1 MARRG
6 DPEAE
11 PPGEAGARAAR
22 ERSEHEREATADAAG
37 RLTTARGRFGRL
49 WSGWTVVALI
59 CIGLFALWAP
69 DLDLPLGNS
78 DDGRIFGRAGIQARN
93 FWDLGPIESSLGART
108 DPFIRAEFEV
118 PPRTEPPTEAVTYA
132 HHPPLKQF
140 LTIASVGAFGD
151 SPAAVRITD
160 FLLGVATVAFLAAVL
175 RAVGMSWGPTLIAVL
190 VMVST
195 GFFYVY
201 ARMGISFSLLLAL
214 TAAIAWLRQ
223 TTHPSRWALAGAGV
237 LAALT
242 AMHSWIAIASLG
254 LLLPWLFIGT
264 IQRRRREAHSW
275 HSMRTSPRGLSGWIR
290 LGWSP
295 GLTAVV
301 TGAVAGGLLT
311 AGWLLNATDISELS
325 ERVAFRTGNDVSTAA
340 EQAQFTFGEFLQ
352 RQWSFAGHHLLA
364 SWWLRLLF
372 FPALIAAFLD
382 RRTRGP
388 ALVTLAVAASLTFA
402 LQQGAWIHRLWNFPW
417 VAPTAIGVAAL
428 ADAVRRGL
436 RGWAAR
442 LRLPLGMAAAAVALV
457 TLGFVVTGSTRDFYL
472 DRPADAGAVLARAR
486 DAPDIAEAEL
496 VWFTE
501 GIWTPRWIAYYLDRP
516 AWMLDETTLDD
527 VAPTDVILV
536 RNDRVPDFVPPSALD
551 EPLAAGGEYTLIT
564 AAAMFE

>member
-1 MARRG
+1 MLTSGPLARLR
-6 DPEAE
+6 
-11 PPGEAGARAAR
+11 
-22 ERSEHEREATADAAG
+22 
-37 RLTTARGRFGRL
+37 
-49 WSGWTVVALI
+49 SGWTVVVLI
-59 CIGLFALWAP
+59 CLGVLLLWAP
-69 DLDLPLGNS
+69 DLNLPLGNS

-93 FWDLGPIESSLGART
+93 FWDLGPLDSSLGART

-118 PPRTEPPTEAVTYA
+118 PPRAEPPIEAVTYA

-140 LTIASVGAFGD
+140 LTIVSVGALGD
-151 SPAAVRITD
+151 SPPAVRITD
-160 FLLGVATVAFLAAVL
+160 FLLGAATVAFMAALL
-175 RAVGMSWGPTLIAVL
+175 RAVGMRWGPTLLALL

-201 ARMGISFSLLLAL
+201 ARMGISFSMLLAL

-223 TTHPSRWALAGAGV
+223 AEQPSRWALAGAGA

-264 IQRRRREAHSW
+264 LRRRSTEASHRPITTA
-275 HSMRTSPRGLSGWIR
+275 RTGMAGWLR

-295 GLTAVV
+295 ALTAV
-301 TGAVAGGLLT
+301 TAGALLGCLLT

-352 RQWSFAGHHLLA
+352 RQWTFAGHELLT

-372 FPALIAAFLD
+372 LPALIAGLVD

-388 ALVTLAVAASLTFA
+388 VVVTLAVAMSLTFA

-417 VAPTAIGVAAL
+417 VAPTSIGIAAF
-428 ADAVRRGL
+428 ADAVRRLL
-436 RGWAAR
+436 RGPSIK
-442 LRLPLGMAAAAVALV
+442 LRAPLGAATAAVTLV
-457 TLGFVVTGSTRDFYL
+457 TLAFVVTGSTRDFYL
-472 DRPADAGAVLARAR
+472 ERPADAGAVLEQAR
-486 DAPDIAEAEL
+486 DEPRLAEAE
-496 VWFTE
+496 VAWFTS
-501 GIWTPRWIAYYLDRP
+501 GIWTPRWISYYLDLP
-516 AWMLDETTLDD
+516 VWMLDESNLGQ
-527 VAPTDVILV
+527 VAATDVILV
-536 RNDRVPDFVPPSALD
+536 RNDRVPSFVPPESMAA
-551 EPLAAGGEYTLIT
+551 PLAVGEEYTLISG
-564 AAAMFE
+564 AALAE

>member
-1 MARRG
+1 MTRRG
-6 DPEAE
+6 SL
-11 PPGEAGARAAR
+11 AR
-22 ERSEHEREATADAAG
+22 
-37 RLTTARGRFGRL
+37 LC
-49 WSGWTVVALI
+49 SGWTVVALI
-59 CIGLFALWAP
+59 CIGVFALWAP

-93 FWDLGPIESSLGART
+93 FWDLGPLESRFGART
-108 DPFIRAEFEV
+108 DPFIRAEYEV
-118 PPRTEPPTEAVTYA
+118 PPRTEPPLEAVTYA

-175 RAVGMSWGPTLIAVL
+175 RAVGMPWGPTLLAVL
-190 VMVST
+190 AMVST

-201 ARMGISFSLLLAL
+201 ARMGISFSMILAL
-214 TAAIAWLRQ
+214 TAAVAWLRQ
-223 TTHPSRWALAGAGV
+223 SLHPPRWALAGAGV

-242 AMHSWIAIASLG
+242 AMHSWIAVASLA

-264 IQRRRREAHSW
+264 IQRRRNDVQVPHAAS
-275 HSMRTSPRGLSGWIR
+275 TSPRRIADWIR

-295 GLTAVV
+295 GLTAVA

-311 AGWLLNATDISELS
+311 AAWLLNATDISELS

-352 RQWSFAGHHLLA
+352 RQWTFASHQLLT

-372 FPALIAAFLD
+372 FPALIAAFVD

-442 LRLPLGMAAAAVALV
+442 LRGPLGMAAAAVALV
-457 TLGFVVTGSTRDFYL
+457 TLAFVATGSTRDFYL
-472 DRPADAGAVLARAR
+472 DRPADAGAVLEQAR
-486 DAPDIAEAEL
+486 DAREVDEADL
-496 VWFTE
+496 VWFTS

-527 VAPTDVILV
+527 VAPSDVILL
-536 RNDRVPDFVPPSALD
+536 RNDRVPEFVPPAALA
-551 EPLAAGGEYTLIT
+551 EPLAAGEDYTLIS
-564 AAAMFE
+564 AAALFE

>member
-6 DPEAE
+6 P
-11 PPGEAGARAAR
+11 
-22 ERSEHEREATADAAG
+22 
-37 RLTTARGRFGRL
+37 LTRL

-59 CIGLFALWAP
+59 CVGVFALWAP

-93 FWDLGPIESSLGART
+93 FWELGPAESRFGART
-108 DPFIRAEFEV
+108 DPFIRAEFDV
-118 PPRTEPPTEAVTYA
+118 PPRAEPPLEAVTYA

-140 LTIASVGAFGD
+140 LTIISVGALGD
-151 SPAAVRITD
+151 SPSAVRITD

-175 RAVGMSWGPTLIAVL
+175 RAVGMGWGPTLIATL

-201 ARMGISFSLLLAL
+201 ARMGISFSMLLAL

-223 TTHPSRWALAGAGV
+223 AAQPSRWALAGAGV

-254 LLLPWLFIGT
+254 LLLPWLFVGT
-264 IQRRRREAHSW
+264 VQHRHREAGSW
-275 HSMRTSPRGLSGWIR
+275 RAASALPRGLAGWIR

-295 GLTAVV
+295 GLTAVSI
-301 TGAVAGGLLT
+301 GAVAGGLLT
-311 AGWLLNATDISELS
+311 AAWLLNATDISELS

-340 EQAQFTFGEFLQ
+340 EQAQFTFGEFLR
-352 RQWSFAGHHLLA
+352 RQWTFASHELLT

-372 FPALIAAFLD
+372 FPALIAALLD

-388 ALVTLAVAASLTFA
+388 AVVTLAVAASLTFA

-428 ADAVRRGL
+428 ADAVRRAL

-442 LRLPLGMAAAAVALV
+442 LRVPLGSAAAAIALM

-472 DRPADAGAVLARAR
+472 DRPADAGAVLSQAR
-486 DAPDIAEAEL
+486 DAPAVAESEL

-501 GIWTPRWIAYYLDRP
+501 GIWTPRWISYYLDRP
-516 AWMLDETTLDD
+516 TWMLDETTLDE

-536 RNDRVPDFVPPSALD
+536 RNDRIPDFVPPTALAK
-551 EPLAAGGEYTLIT
+551 PLAAGEEFTLL
-564 AAAMFE
+564 AAAMMFE

>member
-1 MARRG
+1 MTRRG
-6 DPEAE
+6 SL
-11 PPGEAGARAAR
+11 AR
-22 ERSEHEREATADAAG
+22 
-37 RLTTARGRFGRL
+37 LC
-49 WSGWTVVALI
+49 SGWTVVALI
-59 CIGLFALWAP
+59 CIGVFALWAP
-69 DLDLPLGNS
+69 DLNLPLGNS

-93 FWDLGPIESSLGART
+93 FWELGPVESRFGART
-108 DPFIRAEFEV
+108 DPFIRAEYEV
-118 PPRTEPPTEAVTYA
+118 PPRAEPPLEAVTYA

-190 VMVST
+190 AMVST

-201 ARMGISFSLLLAL
+201 ARMGISFSMILAL

-223 TTHPSRWALAGAGV
+223 ATHPPRWALVGAGV

-242 AMHSWIAIASLG
+242 AMHSWIAVASLA

-264 IQRRRREAHSW
+264 IQRRRSGFDTVAATTWPDGTTHTIMRERRSFTMPKA
-275 HSMRTSPRGLSGWIR
+275 GVNGWLR

-295 GLTAVV
+295 ALTAV
-301 TGAVAGGLLT
+301 TAGALLGGLLT
-311 AGWLLNATDISELS
+311 AAWLLNATDISELS

-340 EQAQFTFGEFLQ
+340 EQAQFTFGEFLR
-352 RQWSFAGHHLLA
+352 RQWTFASHELLT

-372 FPALIAAFLD
+372 FPALIAAFVD

-436 RGWAAR
+436 RGWAVR
-442 LRLPLGMAAAAVALV
+442 LRVPLGMAAAAVALV
-457 TLGFVVTGSTRDFYL
+457 TLAFVATGSTRHFYL
-472 DRPADAGAVLARAR
+472 DRPADAGVVLEQARETPEVA
-486 DAPDIAEAEL
+486 AAEL
-496 VWFTE
+496 VWFTS

-536 RNDRVPDFVPPSALD
+536 RNDRVPEFVPPSAMA
-551 EPLAAGGEYTLIT
+551 EPLAAGEDYTLIS
-564 AAAMFE
+564 AAALYE

>member
-1 MARRG
+1 MTRRG
-6 DPEAE
+6 
-11 PPGEAGARAAR
+11 
-22 ERSEHEREATADAAG
+22 SLT
-37 RLTTARGRFGRL
+37 RLC
-49 WSGWTVVALI
+49 SGWTVVALI
-59 CIGLFALWAP
+59 CIGVFALWAP

-93 FWDLGPIESSLGART
+93 FWDLGPAESRFGART
-108 DPFIRAEFEV
+108 DPFIRAEYEV
-118 PPRTEPPTEAVTYA
+118 PPRTEPPLEAVTYA

-175 RAVGMSWGPTLIAVL
+175 RAVGMSWGPTLLAVL
-190 VMVST
+190 AMVST

-201 ARMGISFSLLLAL
+201 ARMGISFSMILAL

-223 TTHPSRWALAGAGV
+223 ATHPPRWALAGAGV

-242 AMHSWIAIASLG
+242 AMHSWIAVASLA

-264 IQRRRREAHSW
+264 MQRRRNEAHGW
-275 HSMRTSPRGLSGWIR
+275 HASSTSPRNVLDWIR

-295 GLTAVV
+295 GLSAVAI
-301 TGAVAGGLLT
+301 GAVAGGLLT
-311 AGWLLNATDISELS
+311 AAWLLNATDIAELS

-352 RQWSFAGHHLLA
+352 RQWTFASHELLT

-436 RGWAAR
+436 RGWAVQ
-442 LRLPLGMAAAAVALV
+442 LRVPLGLAAAAVALV
-457 TLGFVVTGSTRDFYL
+457 TLVFVATGSTRDFYL
-472 DRPADAGAVLARAR
+472 DRPADAGAVLERALET
-486 DAPDIAEAEL
+486 PEVAEAEL
-496 VWFTE
+496 VWFTA

-527 VAPTDVILV
+527 VAATDVILV
-536 RNDRVPDFVPPSALD
+536 RNDRVPEFVPPAALA
-551 EPLAAGGEYTLIT
+551 EPLAAGEDYTLIS
-564 AAAMFE
+564 AAGLFE

>member
-6 DPEAE
+6 PLA
-11 PPGEAGARAAR
+11 
-22 ERSEHEREATADAAG
+22 
-37 RLTTARGRFGRL
+37 RL

-59 CIGLFALWAP
+59 CIGVFALWAP

-93 FWDLGPIESSLGART
+93 FWDLGPVESSLGART

-140 LTIASVGAFGD
+140 LTIASVGVFGD
-151 SPAAVRITD
+151 SPPAVRIPD

-175 RAVGMSWGPTLIAVL
+175 RAVGIAWGPTLIAL
-190 VMVST
+190 LAMVST

-201 ARMGISFSLLLAL
+201 ARMGISFSMLLAL

-223 TTHPSRWALAGAGV
+223 ATHPPRWTLVGAGV

-254 LLLPWLFIGT
+254 VLLPWLFIGT
-264 IQRRRREAHSW
+264 IRRRRQEAHGW
-275 HSMRTSPRGLSGWIR
+275 PAVRTSPRSLWDWIR

-295 GLTAVV
+295 RMSAVAL
-301 TGAVAGGLLT
+301 GAFAGGLLT

-352 RQWSFAGHHLLA
+352 RQWRFASHELLT

-372 FPALIAAFLD
+372 FPALIAAFVD

-428 ADAVRRGL
+428 ADAVRRSL
-436 RGWAAR
+436 RGPMER
-442 LRLPLGMAAAAVALV
+442 LRVPLGLAASAIALV
-457 TLGFVVTGSTRDFYL
+457 TLGFVATGSTRDFYL
-472 DRPADAGAVLARAR
+472 GRPADAGAVLEQARE
-486 DAPDIAEAEL
+486 APEIAEADL
-496 VWFTE
+496 VWFTS
-501 GIWTPRWIAYYLDRP
+501 GIWTPRWISYYLDRP

-536 RNDRVPDFVPPSALD
+536 RNDRVPAFVPPSALA
-551 EPLAAGGEYTLIT
+551 EPLAAGAEYTLIT
-564 AAAMFE
+564 ASSMLE